1 MDREPTPE
9 QRTQLATAGT
19 AAGMGCAIAA
29 TIVLMVI
36 GGVLLDQWLDTTPV
50 FILIGVALG
59 LAGAGY
65 QLWELAQLSS
75 KQARVGPVA
84 EQQADGAQ
92 HNGFAGSGFARN
104 NVQQRRRAQL
114 QLLNQRVILNS

>member
-1 MDREPTPE
+1 MDRAPTPE
-9 QRTQLATAGT
+9 QRAQLATAGT

-29 TIVLMVI
+29 TIVLAVI
-36 GGVLLDQWLDTTPV
+36 GGVLLDQWLDTTPI

-84 EQQADGAQ
+84 REIM
-92 HNGFAGSGFARN
+92 R
-104 NVQQRRRAQL
+104 L
-114 QLLNQRVILNS
+114 QSRKKPTKSDSV

>member
-9 QRTQLATAGT
+9 QRQQLATAGT

-29 TIVLMVI
+29 TIVLCVI
-36 GGVLLDQWLDTTPV
+36 GGVLLDQWLGTTPI

-84 EQQADGAQ
+84 REIMRLQ
-92 HNGFAGSGFARN
+92 S
-104 NVQQRRRAQL
+104 RRKPTDPD
-114 QLLNQRVILNS
+114 

>member
-9 QRTQLATAGT
+9 QRAQLATAGT
-19 AAGMGCAIAA
+19 AAGMGCSIAA

-36 GGVLLDQWLDTTPV
+36 GGVLLDQWLDTTPI

-84 EQQADGAQ
+84 REIMRLQSRKRPT
-92 HNGFAGSGFARN
+92 GSE
-104 NVQQRRRAQL
+104 
-114 QLLNQRVILNS
+114 

>member
-9 QRTQLATAGT
+9 QRIQLATAGT

-29 TIVLMVI
+29 TIVLSVI
-36 GGVLLDQWLDTTPV
+36 GGVLLDQWLDTTPIFV
-50 FILIGVALG
+50 LIGVALG

-65 QLWELAQLSS
+65 QLWELAKLSS

-84 EQQADGAQ
+84 REIMRLRSRKKPSDS
-92 HNGFAGSGFARN
+92 N
-104 NVQQRRRAQL
+104 
-114 QLLNQRVILNS
+114 

>member
-29 TIVLMVI
+29 TIVLSVI
-36 GGVLLDQWLDTTPV
+36 GGVLLDQWLGTTPI

-84 EQQADGAQ
+84 REIM
-92 HNGFAGSGFARN
+92 R
-104 NVQQRRRAQL
+104 L
-114 QLLNQRVILNS
+114 QSRKPPTDSV

>member
-1 MDREPTPE
+1 
-9 QRTQLATAGT
+9 
-19 AAGMGCAIAA
+19 MGCAIAA
-29 TIVLMVI
+29 TIVLCVI
-36 GGVLLDQWLDTTPV
+36 GGVLLDQWLDTTPI

-84 EQQADGAQ
+84 REIM
-92 HNGFAGSGFARN
+92 R
-104 NVQQRRRAQL
+104 L
-114 QLLNQRVILNS
+114 QSRKPPT

>member
-9 QRTQLATAGT
+9 QRAQLATAGT

-29 TIVLMVI
+29 TIVLCVI
-36 GGVLLDQWLDTTPV
+36 GGVLVDQWLDTTPV

-84 EQQADGAQ
+84 REIM
-92 HNGFAGSGFARN
+92 R
-104 NVQQRRRAQL
+104 L
-114 QLLNQRVILNS
+114 QSRKKPTQSDSE

>member
-9 QRTQLATAGT
+9 QRAQLATAGT
-19 AAGMGCAIAA
+19 AAGMGCAIAG
-29 TIVLMVI
+29 TIVLCVF
-36 GGVLLDQWLDTTPV
+36 GGVLLDQWLDTTPI

-59 LAGAGY
+59 LAGAAY

-84 EQQADGAQ
+84 REIM
-92 HNGFAGSGFARN
+92 R
-104 NVQQRRRAQL
+104 L
-114 QLLNQRVILNS
+114 QSRKPPTDSV